1 MARIILS
8 IFVVLFLSLSLSAQ
22 DTVRLVHKEYTTVFS
37 KSKKYPVLVEW
48 WLTKQKVTC
57 TSPVPRKDQF
67 IPDPLL
73 AAETD
78 LTKDYTGSGFD
89 RGHMAPAADN
99 QCSGPDAMKECFYF
113 SNMTPQYGSLNR
125 GDWKTLEM
133 KTRDLAESQDSVK
146 IWTGS
151 VGEKRKVERLSIP
164 QRCWKVIY
172 IKKTGEFLAYIFN
185 NDQSKAD
192 GIDNNKVDV
201 KEVEALTN
209 FKFKTN

>member
-73 AAETD
+73 ASETD

-164 QRCWKVIY
+164 DKCWKVIY

-209 FKFKTN
+209 LKFKTK

>member
-1 MARIILS
+1 MARFVLS
-8 IFVVLFLSLSLSAQ
+8 IFIVLFINAPLEAQ
-22 DTVRLVHKEYTTVFS
+22 DTVRLIHKEYTTVFS

-73 AAETD
+73 ASETD

-133 KTRDLAESQDSVK
+133 RTRELAQSQDSVR
-146 IWTGS
+146 IWTG
-151 VGEKRKVERLSIP
+151 
-164 QRCWKVIY
+164 
-172 IKKTGEFLAYIFN
+172 
-185 NDQSKAD
+185 
-192 GIDNNKVDV
+192 
-201 KEVEALTN
+201 
-209 FKFKTN
+209 

>member
-73 AAETD
+73 ASETD

-164 QRCWKVIY
+164 DKCWKVIY

-209 FKFKTN
+209 FKFKTK

>member
-1 MARIILS
+1 MARFLLS
-8 IFVVLFLSLSLSAQ
+8 AFLILSLSSSAQ
-22 DTVRLVHKEYTTVFS
+22 DTVRLVHKEFTTVFS

-73 AAETD
+73 ASETD

-133 KTRDLAESQDSVK
+133 RTRELAQSQDSVR

-151 VGEKRKVERLSIP
+151 VGESKKVQRLSIP
-164 QRCWKVIY
+164 EKCWKVVY
-172 IKKTGEFLAYIFN
+172 IKKTNEWQAYIFN
-185 NDQSKAD
+185 NNQSKANGLED
-192 GIDNNKVDV
+192 NKVSVKDV
-201 KEVEALTN
+201 EQLTN
-209 FKFKTN
+209 LKFKIN

>member
-48 WLTKQKVTC
+48 WLTKQKVSC
-57 TSPVPRKDQF
+57 TSPIPRKDQF

-73 AAETD
+73 ASETD

-164 QRCWKVIY
+164 DKCWKVIY

-209 FKFKTN
+209 LKFKTK

>member
-1 MARIILS
+1 MARFVLS
-8 IFVVLFLSLSLSAQ
+8 IFIVLFINVSLEAQ
-22 DTVRLVHKEYTTVFS
+22 DTVRLIHKEYTTVFS

-73 AAETD
+73 ASETD
-78 LTKDYTGSGFD
+78 LIKDYTGSGFD
-89 RGHMAPAADN
+89 RGHMTPAADN

-113 SNMTPQYGSLNR
+113 SNTTPQYGSLNR

-133 KTRDLAESQDSVK
+133 RTRELAQSQDSVR

-151 VGEKRKVERLSIP
+151 VGESKKVQRLSIP
-164 QRCWKVIY
+164 EKCWKVVY
-172 IKKTGEFLAYIFN
+172 IKKTNEWQAYIFN
-185 NDQSKAD
+185 NDQSKANGLED
-192 GIDNNKVDV
+192 NKVTIQDIE
-201 KEVEALTN
+201 KLTN
-209 FKFKTN
+209 LKFKIN

>member
-1 MARIILS
+1 MFKVLS
-8 IFVVLFLSLSLSAQ
+8 SITIALLLNVSLKAQ
-22 DTVRLVHKEYTTVFS
+22 DTVRLIHKEYTTVFS
-37 KSKKYPVLVEW
+37 KSLKYPVLVEW
-48 WLTKQKVTC
+48 WLTKEKVSC
-57 TSPVPRKDQF
+57 TNPIPRKDQF

-133 KTRDLAESQDSVK
+133 QTRELAKSLDSVK
-146 IWTGS
+146 VWTGS
-151 VGEKRKVERLSIP
+151 VGETKKVQRLSIP
-164 QRCWKVIY
+164 EKCWKVIY
-172 IKKTGEFLAYIFN
+172 IKKTGEFKAYIFN
-185 NDQSKAD
+185 NDQSKAN
-192 GIDNNKVDV
+192 GIEDNLVKIEDV
-201 KEVEALTN
+201 EKLTN
-209 FKFKTN
+209 YKFKIK

>member
-1 MARIILS
+1 MARFVLS
-8 IFVVLFLSLSLSAQ
+8 IFIVLFINAPLEAQ
-22 DTVRLVHKEYTTVFS
+22 DTVRLIHKEYTTVFS

-73 AAETD
+73 ASETD

-133 KTRDLAESQDSVK
+133 RTRELAQSQDSVR

-151 VGEKRKVERLSIP
+151 VGESKKVQRLSIP
-164 QRCWKVIY
+164 EKCWKIVY
-172 IKKTGEFLAYIFN
+172 IKKTNEWQAYIFN
-185 NDQSKAD
+185 NDQSKANGLED
-192 GIDNNKVDV
+192 NKVTIQDIE
-201 KEVEALTN
+201 KLTN
-209 FKFKTN
+209 LKFKIN

>member
-1 MARIILS
+1 MARFLLS
-8 IFVVLFLSLSLSAQ
+8 IFVVLFISFSLEAQ
-22 DTVRLVHKEYTTVFS
+22 DTVRLIHKEYTTVFS

-48 WLTKQKVTC
+48 WLTKQKVSC
-57 TSPVPRKDQF
+57 TNPVPRKDQF

-89 RGHMAPAADN
+89 HGHMAPAADN

>member
-1 MARIILS
+1 MARFILS
-8 IFVVLFLSLSLSAQ
+8 IFIVLFSLSLQAQ

-73 AAETD
+73 ASETD

-133 KTRDLAESQDSVK
+133 KTRELAQSQDSVR

-151 VGEKRKVERLSIP
+151 VGESKKVQRLSIP
-164 QRCWKVIY
+164 EKCWKVVY
-172 IKKTGEFLAYIFN
+172 IKKTNEWQAYIFN
-185 NDQSKAD
+185 NDQSKANGLED
-192 GIDNNKVDV
+192 NKVSIQDV
-201 KEVEALTN
+201 EILTN

>member
-1 MARIILS
+1 MARFVLS
-8 IFVVLFLSLSLSAQ
+8 IFIVLFINVSLEAQ
-22 DTVRLVHKEYTTVFS
+22 DTVRLIHKEYTTVFS

-57 TSPVPRKDQF
+57 TNPVPRKDQF

-73 AAETD
+73 ASETD

-133 KTRDLAESQDSVK
+133 RTRELAQSQDSVR

-151 VGEKRKVERLSIP
+151 VGESKKVQRLSIP
-164 QRCWKVIY
+164 EKCWKVVY
-172 IKKTGEFLAYIFN
+172 IKKTNEWQAYIFN
-185 NDQSKAD
+185 NDQSKANGLED
-192 GIDNNKVDV
+192 NKVTIQDIE
-201 KEVEALTN
+201 KLTN
-209 FKFKTN
+209 LKFKIN

>member
-48 WLTKQKVTC
+48 WLTKQKVSC

-73 AAETD
+73 APETD

-164 QRCWKVIY
+164 DKCWKVIY
-172 IKKTGEFLAYIFN
+172 IKNTGEFLAYIFN

-209 FKFKTN
+209 FKFKTK

>member
-1 MARIILS
+1 MARFVLS
-8 IFVVLFLSLSLSAQ
+8 IFIVLFINAPLEAQ
-22 DTVRLVHKEYTTVFS
+22 DTVRLIHKEYTTVFS

-73 AAETD
+73 ASETD

-99 QCSGPDAMKECFYF
+99 QCSGTDAMKECFYF

-133 KTRDLAESQDSVK
+133 RTRELAQSQDSVR

-151 VGEKRKVERLSIP
+151 VGESKKVQRLSIP
-164 QRCWKVIY
+164 EKCWKVVY
-172 IKKTGEFLAYIFN
+172 IKKTNEWQAYIFN
-185 NDQSKAD
+185 NDQSKANGLED
-192 GIDNNKVDV
+192 NKVTIQDIE
-201 KEVEALTN
+201 KLTN
-209 FKFKTN
+209 LKFKIN

>member
-1 MARIILS
+1 MARFVLS
-8 IFVVLFLSLSLSAQ
+8 IFIVLFINVSLEAQ
-22 DTVRLVHKEYTTVFS
+22 DTVRLIHKEYTTVFS

-73 AAETD
+73 ASETD

-133 KTRDLAESQDSVK
+133 RTRELAQSQDSVR

-151 VGEKRKVERLSIP
+151 VGESKKVQRLSIP
-164 QRCWKVIY
+164 EKCWKVVY
-172 IKKTGEFLAYIFN
+172 IKKTNEWQAYIFN
-185 NDQSKAD
+185 NDQSKANGLED
-192 GIDNNKVDV
+192 NKVTIQDIE
-201 KEVEALTN
+201 KLTN
-209 FKFKTN
+209 LKFKIN

>member
-1 MARIILS
+1 MARFVLS
-8 IFVVLFLSLSLSAQ
+8 IFIVLFINAPLEAQ
-22 DTVRLVHKEYTTVFS
+22 DTVRLIHKEYTTVFS

-73 AAETD
+73 ASETD

-133 KTRDLAESQDSVK
+133 RTRELAQSQDSVR

-151 VGEKRKVERLSIP
+151 VGESKKVQRLSIP
-164 QRCWKVIY
+164 EKCWKVVY
-172 IKKTGEFLAYIFN
+172 IKKTNEWQAYIFN
-185 NDQSKAD
+185 NNQSKANGLED
-192 GIDNNKVDV
+192 NKVSVKDV
-201 KEVEALTN
+201 EQLTN
-209 FKFKTN
+209 LKFKIN

>member
-1 MARIILS
+1 MSRVLQILS
-8 IFVVLFLSLSLSAQ
+8 LVLFLSGSLKAQ
-22 DTVRLVHKEYTTVFS
+22 DTVRLVHKEYITVFS

-48 WLTKQKVTC
+48 WLTKQKVSC
-57 TSPVPRKDQF
+57 TNPIPRKDQF
-67 IPDPLL
+67 IPDPFL

-99 QCSGPDAMKECFYF
+99 QCSGPEAMRECFYF

-133 KTRDLAESQDSVK
+133 RTRELAQSQDSVK

-151 VGEKRKVERLSIP
+151 VGETKKVQRLSIP
-164 QRCWKVIY
+164 EKCWKVVY

-185 NDQSKAD
+185 NDQSKAN
-192 GIDNNKVDV
+192 GIEDNRVDI
-201 KEVEALTN
+201 KQVEQLTN
-209 FKFKTN
+209 FKFKIE

>member
-1 MARIILS
+1 MARFLSS
-8 IFVVLFLSLSLSAQ
+8 IFIVLFINISLEAQ
-22 DTVRLVHKEYTTVFS
+22 DTVRLIHKEYTTVFS

-99 QCSGPDAMKECFYF
+99 QCSGPDAMKESFYF
-113 SNMTPQYGSLNR
+113 SNMTPQYGALNR
-125 GDWKTLEM
+125 GDWKSLELY
-133 KTRDLAESQDSVK
+133 TRKLAESKDSVK

-151 VGEKRKVERLSIP
+151 VGEIKKVQRLSIP
-164 QRCWKVIY
+164 EKCWKVVY
-172 IKKTGEFLAYIFN
+172 IKNTGEWLAYIFN

-192 GIDNNKVDV
+192 GIENNKTTIEEIQ
-201 KEVEALTN
+201 KLTN
-209 FKFKTN
+209 LKFN

>member
-1 MARIILS
+1 MARFVLS
-8 IFVVLFLSLSLSAQ
+8 IFIVLFINVSLEAQ
-22 DTVRLVHKEYTTVFS
+22 DTVRLIHKEYTTVFS

-73 AAETD
+73 ASETD

-99 QCSGPDAMKECFYF
+99 QCSGTDAMKECFYF

-133 KTRDLAESQDSVK
+133 RTRELAQSQDSVR

-151 VGEKRKVERLSIP
+151 VGESKKVQRLSIP
-164 QRCWKVIY
+164 EKCWKVVY
-172 IKKTGEFLAYIFN
+172 IKKTNEWQAYIFN
-185 NDQSKAD
+185 NDQSKANGLED
-192 GIDNNKVDV
+192 NKVTIQDIE
-201 KEVEALTN
+201 KLTN
-209 FKFKTN
+209 LKFKIN

>member
-1 MARIILS
+1 MARFVLS
-8 IFVVLFLSLSLSAQ
+8 IFIVLFINAPLEAQ
-22 DTVRLVHKEYTTVFS
+22 DTVRLIHKEYTTVFS

-73 AAETD
+73 ASETD

-133 KTRDLAESQDSVK
+133 RTRELAQSQDSVR

-151 VGEKRKVERLSIP
+151 VGESKKVQRLSIP
-164 QRCWKVIY
+164 EKCWKVVY
-172 IKKTGEFLAYIFN
+172 IKKTNEWQAYIFN
-185 NDQSKAD
+185 NDQSKANGLED
-192 GIDNNKVDV
+192 NKVTIQDIE
-201 KEVEALTN
+201 KLTN
-209 FKFKTN
+209 LKFKIN

>member
-1 MARIILS
+1 MARFVLS
-8 IFVVLFLSLSLSAQ
+8 IFIVLFINVSLEAQ
-22 DTVRLVHKEYTTVFS
+22 DTVRLIHKEYTTVFS

-73 AAETD
+73 ASETD

-133 KTRDLAESQDSVK
+133 RTRELAQSQDSVR

-151 VGEKRKVERLSIP
+151 VGESKKVQRLSIP
-164 QRCWKVIY
+164 EKCWKIVY
-172 IKKTGEFLAYIFN
+172 IKKTNEWQAYIFN
-185 NDQSKAD
+185 NDQSKANGLED
-192 GIDNNKVDV
+192 NKVTIQDIE
-201 KEVEALTN
+201 KLTN
-209 FKFKTN
+209 LKFKIN

>member
-99 QCSGPDAMKECFYF
+99 QCSGPEAMKECFYF

-133 KTRDLAESQDSVK
+133 KTRDLAEGQDSVK

-164 QRCWKVIY
+164 EKCWKVIY

-192 GIDNNKVDV
+192 GIENNKVDV
-201 KEVEALTN
+201 KEVEGLTN
-209 FKFKTN
+209 FKFKTK

>member
-1 MARIILS
+1 MARFVLS
-8 IFVVLFLSLSLSAQ
+8 IFIVLFINVSLEAQ
-22 DTVRLVHKEYTTVFS
+22 DTVRLIHKEYTTVFS

-57 TSPVPRKDQF
+57 TNPVPRKDQF

-73 AAETD
+73 ASETD

-133 KTRDLAESQDSVK
+133 RTRELAQSQDSVR

-151 VGEKRKVERLSIP
+151 VGESKKVQRLSIP
-164 QRCWKVIY
+164 EKCWKIVY
-172 IKKTGEFLAYIFN
+172 IKKTNEWQAYIFN
-185 NDQSKAD
+185 NDQSKANGLED
-192 GIDNNKVDV
+192 NKVTIQDIE
-201 KEVEALTN
+201 KLTN
-209 FKFKTN
+209 LKFKIN